1 MNSTAEGR
9 NMEYTKSPL
18 ELLDELDAFRRGHQ
32 NERLYPSDWCM
43 RCMEAIVARAC
54 GFEGRNNWTGALAA
68 APSTRY
74 HRDLQDPMHGSDF
87 NWTSGRNLFAE
98 SQKALQ

>member
-1 MNSTAEGR
+1 MTPTAERGNR
-9 NMEYTKSPL
+9 EHMASPL
-18 ELLDELDAFRRGHQ
+18 EVLDELDEFRRGHQ

-74 HRDLQDPMHGSDF
+74 HRDLQDPMARIRF
-87 NWTSGRNLFAE
+87 
-98 SQKALQ
+98 